1 MEFKG
6 SMCYALRLTFH
17 VSRFTLIGLFLAASP
32 AFPAAFPF
40 EEARPL
46 YVGARALG
54 MGNAFTAVA
63 DDATAGF
70 WNPAGLIQ
78 WQGVKLFGVN
88 KFHDRSDYGFDPKG
102 VGYAYRGYGLFWG
115 NKIALGVESGTPDF
129 NYYSLA
135 HQIHPHVAVGAS
147 LKFKRKHPSDYYQF
161 FGHSPSYDLALLVKL
176 RSNLKFG
183 LLASHLPRERGIRRL
198 TLGTAYQWKNLLFA
212 VDLAVPRGPLNETG
226 LYYGIEW
233 KAHRFVRVRS
243 GRSNRW
249 WTLGLGFDWRWIR
262 IDYARIYEPDFA
274 SDFISAELR
283 F

>member
-1 MEFKG
+1 MLYVLRITY
-6 SMCYALRLTFH
+6 YA
-17 VSRFTLIGLFLAASP
+17 SRFTLIGLFLVALPTFSAT
-32 AFPAAFPF
+32 FPF

-54 MGNAFTAVA
+54 MGNAFTAIA

-88 KFHDRSDYGFDPKG
+88 KFHNRSDYGFDPKG
-102 VGYAYRGYGLFWG
+102 IGYAYRGYGLFWG

-129 NYYSLA
+129 NYYSVA
-135 HQIHPHVAVGAS
+135 RQVHPYVAVGAS

-161 FGHSPSYDLALLVKL
+161 FGHSPSYDLGLLAKPRANL
-176 RSNLKFG
+176 RFG
-183 LLASHLPRERGIRRL
+183 LLAGHLPGERGIRWVS
-198 TLGTAYQWKNLLFA
+198 LGTAYQWKNLLFA
-212 VDLAVPRGPLNETG
+212 VDLVAPRGPLNETG

-233 KAHRFVRVRS
+233 KVHRFVRLRG
-243 GRSNRW
+243 GRSDQW
-249 WTLGLGFDWRWIR
+249 WTLGLGFEWRWIR
-262 IDYARIYEPDFA
+262 IDFARIYEPDFA
-274 SDFISAELR
+274 SDFISAELM

>member
-1 MEFKG
+1 MEFK
-6 SMCYALRLTFH
+6 SSTHYVLSFTFY
-17 VSRFTLIGLFLAASP
+17 VSRFTFLGLFLAVSPVFAS
-32 AFPAAFPF
+32 AFPF

-78 WQGVKLFGVN
+78 WQGVRLFGVN
-88 KFHDRSDYGFDPKG
+88 KFHNRSDYGFDPKG
-102 VGYAYRGYGLFWG
+102 IGYAYRGYGLFWG

-129 NYYSLA
+129 NYYSIA
-135 HQIHPHVAVGAS
+135 HQVHPYVAVGAS

-161 FGHSPSYDLALLVKL
+161 FGYSPSYDLALLVKPRSDL
-176 RSNLKFG
+176 RFG
-183 LLASHLPRERGIRRL
+183 LLAGHLPGERGIRWL

-212 VDLAVPRGPLNETG
+212 VDLVAPRGPLNETG

-233 KAHRFVRVRS
+233 TAHRFFRLRG
-243 GRSNRW
+243 GRSDRW
-249 WTLGLGFDWRWIR
+249 WTLGLGFDWRWIQV
-262 IDYARIYEPDFA
+262 DYARIYEPDFA